1 MLSQVA
7 DELNTSVAQ
16 VRALI
21 RSGELKAI
29 QIGGRGEWRVERVQL
44 EAYIQQA
51 YAGHERTW
59 RPTQPW
65 TEPAGQVR

>member
-1 MLSQVA
+1 MPRFQTLSQVA

-29 QIGGRGEWRVERVQL
+29 QVGGRGEWRIERVQL
-44 EAYIQQA
+44 EAYIQRA
-51 YAGHERTW
+51 YRRT
-59 RPTQPW
+59 R
-65 TEPAGQVR
+65 ANLAADAADAAD